1 MDIEPKNIIVL
12 GAIRAGIKRFDKIQ
26 KIRHI
31 EPEELNSILEKL
43 ENRDFIRVEEKKGL
57 LGTKVEI
64 VVTEKGSK
72 EIDEQIHKV
81 QTMWNQMSTLYKTR
95 DKENLKQFMDES
107 KSFFPMMIFFGV
119 MDMMLFSMMFSMMGI
134 AISDYVPLESMPE
147 GWDESRGQEE
157 FDMDVE
163 S

>member
-12 GAIRAGIKRFDKIQ
+12 GAIRAGIKRFEKIQ

-31 EPEELNSILEKL
+31 EPEELNSILDKL
-43 ENRDFIRVEEKKGL
+43 ENRDFIRLEEKKGL
-57 LGTKVEI
+57 LGIKVEI

-72 EIDEQIHKV
+72 EIDEQIHEV
-81 QTMWNQMSTLYKTR
+81 QTRWNQMSTLYKTR
-95 DKENLKQFMDES
+95 DKENLKQYMDES

-119 MDMMLFSMMFSMMGI
+119 MDMTLFSMMFSMMGI

-147 GWDESRGQEE
+147 GWDESMGKEE

>member
-12 GAIRAGIKRFDKIQ
+12 GAIRAGIKKFDKIQ

-43 ENRDFIRVEEKKGL
+43 ENRGFIRVEEKKGL

-64 VVTEKGSK
+64 LVTEKGSK
-72 EIDEQIHKV
+72 EIDEQIHEV
-81 QTMWNQMSTLYKTR
+81 QTRWNQMSTLYKTR
-95 DKENLKQFMDES
+95 DKENLKQYMDEN
-107 KSFFPMMIFFGV
+107 KSFFPMMIFFGI
-119 MDMMLFSMMFSMMGI
+119 MDMMLFSMMFTMMGI

-147 GWDESRGQEE
+147 GWDESMGQEE